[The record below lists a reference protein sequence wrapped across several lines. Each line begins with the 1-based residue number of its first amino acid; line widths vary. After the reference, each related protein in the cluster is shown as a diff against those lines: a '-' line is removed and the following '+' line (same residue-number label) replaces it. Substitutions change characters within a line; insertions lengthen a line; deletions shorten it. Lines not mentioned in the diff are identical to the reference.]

1 MPINTS
7 YLFLGFQLRYLH
19 WFLNL
24 HIFIILY
31 IITISTLGREYY
43 VKNMF
48 LGTCSI
54 LYDRSLIILA
64 VTVRKL
70 EIIFIYIDKH
80 TQYMDRFIHNFRIDL
95 SSLI

>member
-1 MPINTS
+1 MSINTS

-24 HIFIILY
+24 HIFFY
-31 IITISTLGREYY
+31 AVNYNNFHVREYY

-54 LYDRSLIILA
+54 FYNRSLIVLA
-64 VTVRKL
+64 VMVRKL
-70 EIIFIYIDKH
+70 EIIFIYIGKH
-80 TQYMDRFIHNFRIDL
+80 TQCMDRGNEMHLDF
-95 SSLI
+95 